1 MLPVS
6 LELFHN
12 GYMSL
17 LEVLAVVTHKPADLV
32 GIRAGRLAK
41 GEPADLTLFDPER
54 AWRVREHELH
64 SKSKNTPFDYRPV
77 QGRVLMTVVDGR
89 RVFELDT

>member
-1 MLPVS
+1 
-6 LELFHN
+6 
-12 GYMSL
+12 MSL
-17 LEVLAVVTHKPADLV
+17 ADVLGLITFKPADLL
-32 GIRAGRLAK
+32 GLRAGRLAK

-77 QGRVLMTVVDGR
+77 QGRVMMTVVDGR
-89 RVFELDT
+89 RVFTLDG